1 MEVEFNMLRNSAI
14 HSYSTRGRNNLHLP
28 KVKTEWGKQRFA
40 FRSRAKDWNDLDD
53 EIKNIVNFKTFKRKL
68 CCQK

>member
-28 KVKTEWGKQRFA
+28 RKQRFA
-40 FRSRAKDWNDLDD
+40 FHAAKDWNDLDD